1 MEKYLISTQILCTHY
16 NIEVS
21 FLDTLEKMGLIE
33 IEIMEQ
39 NQFIHQDKIGDL
51 EKIIRLHNELNV
63 NLEGI
68 DVVFN
73 LLEKERV
80 LRNELIALKNRLR
93 LYENESKSTP
103 ISDWID

>member
-1 MEKYLISTQILCTHY
+1 MIQEHLISTQTLCSHY
-16 NIEVS
+16 NIEIS
-21 FLDTLEKMGLIE
+21 FVDALNNMGLIH
-33 IEIMEQ
+33 IEIVEQ
-39 NQFIHQDKIGDL
+39 NQYIHQDQIGNL

-73 LLEKERV
+73 LLEKERD

-93 LYENESKSTP
+93 LYEN
-103 ISDWID
+103 D

>member
-1 MEKYLISTQILCTHY
+1 MIKKHLIPTQTLCSHY
-16 NIEVS
+16 NIEIS
-21 FLDTLEKMGLIE
+21 FVDALDKMGLIQ
-33 IEIMEQ
+33 IEIIEQ
-39 NQFIHQDKIGDL
+39 NEYIHQDQIGNL

-73 LLEKERV
+73 LLEKERE

-93 LYENESKSTP
+93 LYEN
-103 ISDWID
+103 D